1 MTEKMLGNNII
12 YSHINLDKK
21 KVTSA
26 ESKQNINVE
35 GKTTVCLK
43 NL

>member
-1 MTEKMLGNNII
+1 MTEKNAWEQYYLLS
-12 YSHINLDKK
+12 YKSRQK

>member
-1 MTEKMLGNNII
+1 MTEQYYLLSYK
-12 YSHINLDKK
+12 SRQK